1 MGQLHPIRPSF
12 SLRSAHFASS
22 HCRAGPSCQLP
33 SARSVSSAN
42 RPPQAGLS
50 SFPLP
55 CGPRLPVSPPG
66 GSLWPGLRL
75 LRATRSVARMLTGRR
90 GIRGP
95 LGRLIPRPS
104 RHKELCRDLPVAPAP
119 SPIFSPRTKA
129 PHCCCR
135 MIDLGA
141 LLGPGARRWEPS
153 RGHRTTPSLR
163 ASSSSRGE
171 SPNRPA
177 LVRGSHER
185 V

>member
-1 MGQLHPIRPSF
+1 MGPANWPPR
-12 SLRSAHFASS
+12 
-22 HCRAGPSCQLP
+22 
-33 SARSVSSAN
+33 VS
-42 RPPQAGLS
+42 LS

-129 PHCCCR
+129 PHGNR
-135 MIDLGA
+135 SWGAARAGYTSLGA
-141 LLGPGARRWEPS
+141 G
-153 RGHRTTPSLR
+153 RGHPPPSIRKADREPGRGRSFWYAR
-163 ASSSSRGE
+163 AG
-171 SPNRPA
+171 P
-177 LVRGSHER
+177 
-185 V
+185 